1 MRISRIL
8 NIGYSLFLLLLV
20 IQTVFNLRF
29 VKDTEKSSQK
39 LENEIRPAV
48 ESCEELL
55 QLSDELY
62 LLIGKY
68 VYTGD
73 LSDRI
78 RLNALLEVELD
89 YYQKQLTENNAINTN
104 ANQEALKTIQ
114 FGLDSLTKFSRLI
127 LDKLILEK
135 DFKEERQ
142 TRVLTNLVK
151 QNVFEYHEDVNNELK
166 LLRSSLQGS
175 YDVSQK
181 KLSESY
187 SKIVWYLIVFAI
199 IGSVFGF
206 LASIIIKQ
214 VIKKQINKLVFA
226 TEQIANGN
234 FEHRVKIQGDQEL
247 VLLGKRYNEM
257 AMKLDLNIKKIT
269 QVEEFAYITSHD
281 LKEPLNTISSILHLL
296 EADYAHHFDEQGKEY
311 LHYIES
317 SVKRMGDLLADLL
330 DYNRIGS
337 QVHYQIFNLNEL
349 VDHVVQDLKSKI
361 DESGAEI
368 VIRELP
374 NLNADKT
381 DLRILFQ
388 NLIGNAIKF
397 RKENQRP
404 ELEIYAEELKD
415 HYKIAVADNGIG
427 IEKKYKDRIFKIF
440 QRLHNKSD
448 YDGTGIG
455 LALCKKIVEI
465 HKGDLWFESEPGNG
479 TTFYFTISKN
489 L

>member
-1 MRISRIL
+1 MRISRLL
-8 NIGYSLFLLLLV
+8 NIGYSLFLLLIV
-20 IQTVFNLRF
+20 IQTIFNLSII
-29 VKDTEKSSQK
+29 KDTEKSAQK

-73 LSDRI
+73 LSDRL
-78 RLNALLEVELD
+78 RLNALLEVELE
-89 YYQKQLTENNAINTN
+89 YYQKQLTENKTINNSSNT
-104 ANQEALKTIQ
+104 AALKTIQ
-114 FGLDSLTKFSRLI
+114 LGLDSLSTLSREI
-127 LDKLILEK
+127 LDNLILEK
-135 DFKEERQ
+135 DFEEERQ
-142 TRVLTNLVK
+142 NRVLINLVK
-151 QNVFEYHEDVNNELK
+151 QNIFECHEDVNNELK

-187 SKIVWYLIVFAI
+187 SNIVWYLIVFAI

-206 LASIIIKQ
+206 LASIVIKQ

-226 TEQIANGN
+226 TEQIALGN
-234 FEHRVKIQGDQEL
+234 FEHRVQIQGDQEL
-247 VLLGKRYNEM
+247 VLLGERYNEM
-257 AMKLDLNIKKIT
+257 ARKLDLNIKKLT

-296 EADYAHHFDEQGKEY
+296 EADYAHLFDEQGKEY
-311 LHYIES
+311 LQYIES
-317 SVKRMGDLLADLL
+317 SVNRMGDLLADLL

-337 QVHYQIFNLNEL
+337 QVRYQKFKLNEL
-349 VDHVVQDLKSKI
+349 VDHVVQDLKSKV
-361 DESGAEI
+361 DESEAEI
-368 VIRELP
+368 VIKELP
-374 NLNADKT
+374 ELNADKT

-388 NLIGNAIKF
+388 NLIGNALKF
-397 RKENQRP
+397 RKEDVRP

-427 IEKKYKDRIFKIF
+427 IESKYQDRIFKIF

-448 YDGTGIG
+448 YEGTGIG

-465 HKGDLWFESEPGNG
+465 HKGDLWFESEPGKG